1 LTESP
6 KSTATRAGLTPE
18 RIVDAAMA
26 LTEGR
31 GLHTWS
37 LRDLAK
43 ALDVAPS
50 VIYHHVGGKDEL
62 SRRVVGR
69 VVAAMEPP
77 DPGLEWQ
84 DWFRALL
91 YPARA
96 ILSRY
101 PGTAMWLVM
110 HGPTFEHLM
119 PIVDAGIGVLQR
131 AGFGDDTGLA
141 YSAALNSAVL
151 TVAASDERLV
161 HADDGS
167 RDHAQ
172 IMTDF
177 QRVGAGHPGAQILMA
192 EIAGY
197 ADHGEAA
204 KERYYRFVIDTTLA
218 GLERLLPQ
226 RD

>member
-1 LTESP
+1 MTETP

-18 RIVDAAMA
+18 RIVDAALA

-37 LRDLAK
+37 QRDLAK

-77 DPGLEWQ
+77 DPELAWQ

-91 YPARA
+91 YPARG
-96 ILSRY
+96 ILRRY

-119 PIVDAGIGVLQR
+119 PVVDAGIAVLQR
-131 AGFGDDTGLA
+131 AGFGDQTGLA
-141 YSAALNSAVL
+141 YSAALNSAIL

-167 RDHAQ
+167 RDHAR
-172 IMTDF
+172 IVEDF
-177 QRVGAGHPGAQILMA
+177 ERISAGHPGARVLIT

-197 ADHGEAA
+197 ADDSESAG
-204 KERYYRFVIDTTLA
+204 ERYYRFVVDTTLA
-218 GLERLLPQ
+218 GLERMLRPA
-226 RD
+226 